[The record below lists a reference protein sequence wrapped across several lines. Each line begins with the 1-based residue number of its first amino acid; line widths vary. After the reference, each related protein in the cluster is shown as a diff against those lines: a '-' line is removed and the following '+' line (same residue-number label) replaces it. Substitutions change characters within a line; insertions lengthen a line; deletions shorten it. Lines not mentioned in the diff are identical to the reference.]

1 MSMYKHSTC
10 IVMHATKWYMYIHNC
25 VKHLHANNHLKPI
38 HNVTII
44 IIIVCV
50 LSVSNTFTSLVS
62 GLRVHVDDV
71 HINVCHGYASRL
83 TVVSF
88 TAK

>member
-1 MSMYKHSTC
+1 MSMYKHSAC
-10 IVMHATKWYMYIHNC
+10 IVMHVPKWYMYICNC
-25 VKHLHANNHLKPI
+25 VKHLHANSHLNPI

-44 IIIVCV
+44 IIIMCV
-50 LSVSNTFTSLVS
+50 LSVSYTFTSLVS
-62 GLRVHVDDV
+62 GLHVHVDDV
-71 HINVCHGYASRL
+71 NVNVCHGYTSRL